1 MPIGRNPAPGDMS
14 IREFIGLV
22 FMLLIF
28 PPLGLLLLIWYRVI
42 QNVLAGNR
50 GSDVAAG

>member
-14 IREFIGLV
+14 IREFLGLV

-28 PPLGLLLLIWYRVI
+28 PPLGLFLLIRYRAI
-42 QNVLAGNR
+42 QNVIAGYR
-50 GSDVAAG
+50 EGDAAAG